1 MKFPLRSHTFCAA
14 VSTAALLVVT
24 ANAPACAARALH
36 DSSQPAIFPT
46 EAFDDAAPATEPP
59 ETIVIPGP
67 LRSFLRMA
75 GISQEI
81 STEEVL
87 PTLARNAA
95 LYGYQAGKETEYM
108 VLVSRYIRLGRELLA
123 LADSNGTIH
132 VSGCEDA
139 NKLVPVL
146 GYKFTRP
153 CGQKDVSL
161 GTANAERAFLT
172 IDSGFPITG
181 LEQALATN
189 EPFAYQFPAT
199 RVPVFYREADWIGV
213 SAYSRKS
220 GENLLDE
227 LLHDQNLDRL
237 YAALARCDDETR
249 QALVGAPGL
258 KRLLALAPVFDLYG
272 GGITI
277 HSGRVIVPADDDKAW
292 QELVDANPH
301 SPNDFVLHVLTR
313 DNGWLAA
320 YYDVMTRLSRAQQAH
335 LSEGNRL
342 RRLYSAYRS
351 SAGKTNAA
359 TGVFPKNA
367 DLLMLLTSV
376 KWEANGDPQIP
387 GGLGAWEQILT
398 RKNKGSNN
406 REWIRRGRGWE
417 NPDRLLETLVASSN
431 LETDSGPMQIF
442 LMLAAMNAGRP
453 KERSVSDAT
462 EALIASRI
470 SQFNRW
476 FPIFAEFPALDD
488 TSIERFVTAAEHI
501 NSISSPTLRANALGA
516 FQADVGVWQILAR
529 QGQIPAAQLNTSWQ
543 SAVQPFNGVGTPVQL
558 FEAAR
563 TSLVSTLRATGLKG
577 EITQDGLIEVLAGPP
592 QDSPDGQR
600 VHRELAGR
608 IRAVL
613 DDQRL
618 VSLDTLFD
626 LYDGL
631 GEMAHGAKV
640 GDKLLPLAGNLREF
654 EMPRPIFTGSERSSW
669 SPIVY
674 TARHAE
680 LQVRTDL
687 TRVLK
692 SPANAAQFETARGQ
706 LTPFLRDT
714 LVGLNYAYYEPPG
727 AEVLH
732 NNPLFVRSHDFSS
745 VSVQGFEQ
753 IWGMPELIGVGAT
766 AGGGAYLMGSLAD
779 LPYALASTE
788 EDFIAPRNVQ
798 ALVWKEVVPDLLV
811 GAILPRW
818 WTVNRNE
825 MHAAALYQRAG
836 EELIVAS
843 ASNPELKEKV
853 LAILSD
859 RMNPERMERT
869 ERALRTAEGARKQVA
884 QTLPADAFY
893 LAVQFRNKY
902 PDQATNWGPASQ
914 ELDELARKDSADVD
928 PDRLAAEFG
937 APHPVLVITNSCTLL
952 NMKPMSAFGGNAS
965 RLLAESWES
974 NNLYWAR
981 LADEMGYSPVMLNI
995 LVPTLTRHMVANIFA
1010 SNIDD
1015 WPALMRAMSTT
1026 GEEFR
1031 HGKIA
1036 VQPVNTVAMH

>member
-1 MKFPLRSHTFCAA
+1 MKFPLRSHIFCAA
-14 VSTAALLVVT
+14 VLLCLAAYS
-24 ANAPACAARALH
+24 PACAARAIH
-36 DSSQPAIFPT
+36 DSSQPAIIPT
-46 EAFDDAAPATEPP
+46 EALDDAASTSQPP

-75 GISQEI
+75 GVSQEVSI
-81 STEEVL
+81 DEVL

-95 LYGYQAGKETEYM
+95 LYGYQGGRETEYLI
-108 VLVSRYIRLGRELLA
+108 LVSRYIHLGREMLA

-132 VSGCEDA
+132 VSNCDEA

-146 GYKFTRP
+146 GYRFSRP

-161 GTANAERAFLT
+161 ATANAERAFLT
-172 IDSGFPITG
+172 IDSGFPLTN
-181 LEQALATN
+181 LEQALSNN
-189 EPFAYQFPAT
+189 EPFSYSFPAT
-199 RVPVFYREADWIGV
+199 RVPIFFQQQNWFGV
-213 SAYSRKS
+213 SAYGRKA
-220 GENLLDE
+220 GEDLLDE
-227 LLHDQNLDRL
+227 LMHDQNLDRV
-237 YAALARCDDETR
+237 YAALGRCDDETR
-249 QALVGAPGL
+249 LALVQSPGL
-258 KRLLALAPVFDLYG
+258 KRLVSLAPVFDLYG

-277 HSGRVIVPADDDKAW
+277 HSGHVVVPADDDKAW
-292 QELVDANPH
+292 EELVDA
-301 SPNDFVLHVLTR
+301 SPRSPGDFVAHLLTR

-320 YYDVMTRLSRAQQAH
+320 YYDVLTRLSRSQQARIV
-335 LSEGNRL
+335 EGNRM

-359 TGVFPKNA
+359 SGVFPKNA

-376 KWEANGDPQIP
+376 KWESNGDPLIP
-387 GGLGAWEQILT
+387 GGLGAWQEILT
-398 RKNKGSNN
+398 RKNKSNN
-406 REWIRRGRGWE
+406 TREWIRRGRSWE
-417 NPDRLLETLVASSN
+417 NPERLLETLVGSSN
-431 LETDSGPMQIF
+431 IDTDSGPMQVF
-442 LMLAAMNAGRP
+442 LMLGAMNAGRP
-453 KERSVSDAT
+453 KEHSLSDAT
-462 EALIASRI
+462 EELIARRI

-476 FPIFAEFPALDD
+476 FPIFAEFPELDD
-488 TSIERFVTAAEHI
+488 TSIERFVAAADHI
-501 NSISSPTLRANALGA
+501 DGISSPTLRANALGA
-516 FQADVGVWQILAR
+516 FQADVGLWQILAR
-529 QGQIPAAQLNTSWQ
+529 QGQIPAAQLNASWQ
-543 SAVQPFNGVGTPVQL
+543 GAVQPFITSGSSVQL
-558 FEAAR
+558 FDAAR
-563 TSLVSTLRATGLKG
+563 NSLLSTLKAAGVNGST
-577 EITQDGLIEVLAGPP
+577 TQDQLVEILAGPA
-592 QDSPDGQR
+592 QDSPDGRR
-600 VHRELAGR
+600 VHAQLAGR

-618 VSLDTLFD
+618 VSLDTLFG
-626 LYDGL
+626 LFDGL
-631 GEMAHGAKV
+631 AEMAHGAKV
-640 GDKLLPLAGNLREF
+640 GDTLLPLAGNLREF

-669 SPIVY
+669 SPVVY

-687 TRVLK
+687 TRILK
-692 SPANAAQFETARGQ
+692 SPANPAQYESARGQ

-811 GAILPRW
+811 GAVLPRW
-818 WTVNRNE
+818 WTVNRSE
-825 MHAAALYQRAG
+825 MHAAALYQKAG
-836 EELIVAS
+836 EELIAAS
-843 ASNPELKEKV
+843 ATDHELKDKV
-853 LAILSD
+853 LAILAD
-859 RMNPERMERT
+859 RMNSERMERT
-869 ERALRTAEGARKQVA
+869 ERALRNQQSAQKLVS

-893 LAVQFRNKY
+893 LAVEFRKKY
-902 PDQATNWGPASQ
+902 PEQAATVGPANQ
-914 ELDELARKDSADVD
+914 ELEDLARKNAADAD

-937 APHPVLVITNSCTLL
+937 VPHPVLVITNSCTLL
-952 NMKPMSAFGGNAS
+952 NMKPVSAFGGNAS

-981 LADEMGYSPVMLNI
+981 LADEMGYSPVMLNV
-995 LVPTLTRHMVANIFA
+995 LVPTLTRHMVSNIFA

-1015 WPALMRAMSTT
+1015 WPALLRAMETT

-1036 VQPVNTVAMH
+1036 VQPVNTVARQ

>member
-1 MKFPLRSHTFCAA
+1 MIFPTRSHTFCAA
-14 VSTAALLVVT
+14 VLLCLAAYG
-24 ANAPACAARALH
+24 PACAARALH
-36 DSSQPAIFPT
+36 EPSQPTIISNDLA
-46 EAFDDAAPATEPP
+46 DDAASTAEPP

-75 GISQEI
+75 GVSQEI

-95 LYGYQAGKETEYM
+95 LYGYQGGRETEYLI
-108 VLVSRYIRLGRELLA
+108 LVSRYVHLGRELLA
-123 LADSNGTIH
+123 LSDGNGVIH
-132 VSGCEDA
+132 VSGCDEA
-139 NKLVPVL
+139 TRLVQVL
-146 GYKFTRP
+146 GYRFQHP

-161 GTANAERAFLT
+161 ATANAERAFLS
-172 IDSGFPITG
+172 IDSGFPLTG
-181 LEQALATN
+181 LEEALSKN
-189 EPFAYQFPAT
+189 EPFTYSFPGT
-199 RVPVFYREADWIGV
+199 RVPIFFRQNNWIGV
-213 SAYSRKS
+213 SGYGRKS
-220 GENLLDE
+220 GEDLLDE

-237 YAALARCDDETR
+237 YAALGRCDDETR
-249 QALVGAPGL
+249 LALLQAPGL
-258 KRLLALAPVFDLYG
+258 KRLIGLAPVFDLYG
-272 GGITI
+272 SGITI
-277 HSGRVIVPADDDKAW
+277 HSGKVIVPADDDKAW
-292 QELVDANPH
+292 EDLADA
-301 SPNDFVLHVLTR
+301 SPSKPGEFVIHLFTR

-320 YYDVMTRLSRAQQAH
+320 YYDVLTRLSRAQQVHIA
-335 LSEGNRL
+335 EGNRL
-342 RRLYSAYRS
+342 RRLYSAYHS
-351 SAGKTNAA
+351 GAGKTNAA
-359 TGVFPKNA
+359 SGVFPKNA

-376 KWEANGDPQIP
+376 KWESNGEPQIP
-387 GGLGAWEQILT
+387 GGLGAWQTILT
-398 RKNKGSNN
+398 RKNKSNYT
-406 REWIRRGRGWE
+406 REWIRRGRSWE
-417 NPDRLLETLVASSN
+417 NPERLLETLVASSN
-431 LETDSGPMQIF
+431 IDTESGPMQIF
-442 LMLAAMNAGRP
+442 LMLAALNAGRP
-453 KERSVSDAT
+453 REHSLSDAT
-462 EALIASRI
+462 EELIASRI
-470 SQFNRW
+470 AQFDRW
-476 FPIFAEFPALDD
+476 FPIFAEFAVLDD
-488 TSIERFVTAAEHI
+488 TSVERFISAADHI
-501 NSISSPTLRANALGA
+501 DAISSPTLRANALGA
-516 FQADVGVWQILAR
+516 FQADVGLWQILAR
-529 QGQIPAAQLNTSWQ
+529 QRQIPIAQLNASWQ
-543 SAVQPFNGVGTPVQL
+543 GAVQPFIGVGSSVQL

-563 TSLVSTLRATGLKG
+563 SSLQSTLKATGSNGAL
-577 EITQDGLIEVLAGPP
+577 TQDQIVDILAGPP

-600 VHRELAGR
+600 VHQQLAGR

-618 VSLDTLFD
+618 VSLDTLFG

-631 GEMAHGAKV
+631 SQMAKGAHV
-640 GDKLLPLAGNLREF
+640 GDSLLPLAGNLREF

-669 SPIVY
+669 SPVVY

-687 TRVLK
+687 TRILK
-692 SPANAAQFETARGQ
+692 STSNPAQLESAKGQ

-798 ALVWKEVVPDLLV
+798 ALIWKEVVPDLLV
-811 GAILPRW
+811 GAVLPRW
-818 WTVNRNE
+818 WTVNRNQ

-836 EELIVAS
+836 EELIAAS
-843 ASNPELKEKV
+843 VGNGELKEKV
-853 LAILSD
+853 LGILSD
-859 RMNPERMERT
+859 RMRPDRMERT
-869 ERALRTAEGARKQVA
+869 ARALKSPEGARKVLTE
-884 QTLPADAFY
+884 TLPADAFY
-893 LAVQFRNKY
+893 LAVEFRKRY
-902 PDQATNWGPASQ
+902 PDQAATGGPAGQ
-914 ELDELARKDSADVD
+914 ELEDLARKY
-928 PDRLAAEFG
+928 PDDANPDYLAANFG

-981 LADEMGYSPVMLNI
+981 LADEMGYSPVMLNV
-995 LVPTLTRHMVANIFA
+995 LVPTLTRHMVSNIFA

-1015 WPALMRAMSTT
+1015 WPALLRAMETT
-1026 GEEFR
+1026 GDEFR

-1036 VQPVNTVAMH
+1036 VQPVNTVARQ